1 MKNRVKEIILNP
13 VSMFII
19 GLLTGFLVKEIDI
32 HFYTQHFGMSLSD
45 MFSKVGIWV
54 LTGVAVSLYSK
65 NAKWAMLNVFTF
77 CIGMLITYYLT
88 AVLTDSVFGWAYIK
102 GWTVFACFSPLMAY
116 LVTLTKRKGAL
127 SLLIKIGIFVG
138 YIGINILL
146 GGFIQLYDVLF
157 FLILLYLLFIKK
169 YDKEPPA

>member
-88 AVLTDSVFGWAYIK
+88 AVLTDAVFGWAYIK

-116 LVTLTKRKGAL
+116 LVTLTKRKGVM
-127 SLLIKIGIFVG
+127 SLLIKIGIFAG

-146 GGFIQLYDVLF
+146 GGFIQVYDILF
-157 FLILLYLLFIKK
+157 LLILLYLLFIKK
-169 YDKEPPA
+169 YNEEPPA

>member
-45 MFSKVGIWV
+45 IFSKVGIWV
-54 LTGVAVSLYSK
+54 LIGVTVSLYSK

-88 AVLTDSVFGWAYIK
+88 AVLTNSVFGWAYIK
-102 GWTVFACFSPLMAY
+102 GWTVFACFSPIMAY

-127 SLLIKIGIFVG
+127 SLLIKIGIFAG

>member
-45 MFSKVGIWV
+45 IFSKVGIWV
-54 LTGVAVSLYSK
+54 LIGVAVSLYSK
-65 NAKWAMLNVFTF
+65 SAKWAMLNVFTF

-127 SLLIKIGIFVG
+127 SLLIKIGIFAG

-169 YDKEPPA
+169 YNEEPPA